1 MAALNPRA
9 VRGAC
14 PDLLH
19 PMQSGDGWLVR
30 IKPPIGGLTP
40 AGLTAL
46 ARGARRYGNGLIEAT
61 ARGNLQLRG
70 FSPAS
75 TASFADEMIDLGLA
89 AAEPSLERI
98 RNILVAP
105 LAGDDPQAAPDCL
118 AVAYGLEQ
126 ALNEGP
132 DLRLL
137 PAKFGFAVDAGG
149 LLPLQET
156 SADVQLIPVKGTW
169 VVRGAGCRRAVHG
182 TAQDAVSAA
191 LRLARAC
198 LALFRRQDG
207 QRLRH
212 VAERDEAALW
222 RAADLHPTADASL
235 VVSSTGQ
242 PLGSLRYGNGR
253 GTFGLLAPFGAMDA
267 GMLVG
272 LADLMQRIGSPSLTI
287 GPWRSLHLRG
297 VPDQH
302 VAAVSAFASDYGF
315 VTDAHDP
322 RQRVTACAGAPAC
335 AAATVP
341 ARHDAAVL
349 AAALS
354 IHGGRVHVSG
364 CTKGCASSTP
374 ADVTFVGQG
383 GRYALIEAGS
393 TVDTPVV
400 TGLDV
405 TAAVDYLKR
414 HHA

>member
-1 MAALNPRA
+1 MATLNPRA

-40 AGLTAL
+40 VGLTAL
-46 ARGARRYGNGLIEAT
+46 AHGARRYGNGLIEAT

-70 FSPAS
+70 FSSAS

-89 AAEPSLERI
+89 AAEPAVERI

-118 AVAYGLEQ
+118 AVARALEE
-126 ALNEGP
+126 AVNEAP
-132 DLRLL
+132 DLRSL

-149 LLPLQET
+149 LLPLHET
-156 SADVQLIPVKGTW
+156 AADVQLWPVQGAW
-169 VVRGAGCRRAVHG
+169 AVRGAGCRRALHG
-182 TAQDAVSAA
+182 TAQDAVAVA

-198 LALFRRQDG
+198 VALFRHQGER
-207 QRLRH
+207 RLRH
-212 VAERDEAALW
+212 IAERDEAALW
-222 RAADLHPTADASL
+222 TAADLRPTADASP
-235 VVSSTGQ
+235 VVSSAGQ
-242 PLGSLRYGNGR
+242 SLGSLGYGNGR

-267 GMLVG
+267 DMLVG
-272 LADLMQRIGSPSLTI
+272 LADLMQRIGSLSLTI

-297 VPDQH
+297 VPDHQ
-302 VAAVSAFASDYGF
+302 VAAVSAFASDRGF
-315 VTDAHDP
+315 VKDAHDP

-341 ARHDAAVL
+341 ARHDAVVL
-349 AAALS
+349 AAVLS

-374 ADVTFVGQG
+374 ADVTFVGHG

-393 TVDTPVV
+393 TVDAPVV